1 MKVICKYCNGNGY
14 RRIWEDQSEKN
25 KVTIQCSVCE
35 SEGEIETDEKKDQR
49 LIKKIKDLPLAWMES
64 IGSKMNVYAWG
75 KRWGDRKKGTGY
87 KNDK

>member
-35 SEGEIETDEKKDQR
+35 SKGEIETDEKKIKR
-49 LIKKIKDLPLAWMES
+49 FIKK
-64 IGSKMNVYAWG
+64 
-75 KRWGDRKKGTGY
+75 
-87 KNDK
+87 

>member
-1 MKVICKYCNGNGY
+1 MK
-14 RRIWEDQSEKN
+14 
-25 KVTIQCSVCE
+25 
-35 SEGEIETDEKKDQR
+35 KKIKR

-87 KNDK
+87 NHEKN